1 MPCYIQLK
9 IMIKLIKKLYK
20 KWDDWENEE
29 VTINLGYDYITTN
42 NYTIQ
47 LFILIFLLMLVIFN

>member
-1 MPCYIQLK
+1 
-9 IMIKLIKKLYK
+9 MIKLIKKLYK
-20 KWDDWENEE
+20 KWDHWENEE

-47 LFILIFLLMLVIFN
+47 LFIVIFLLMLVIFN

>member
-1 MPCYIQLK
+1 
-9 IMIKLIKKLYK
+9 MIKLIKKIYK

-29 VTINLGYDYITTN
+29 VTINLGYGYITTN

-47 LFILIFLLMLVIFN
+47 LFILIFLLMLVIFYYT

>member
-1 MPCYIQLK
+1 
-9 IMIKLIKKLYK
+9 MIKLIKKLYK

-47 LFILIFLLMLVIFN
+47 LLILIFLLMLVIFN

>member
-1 MPCYIQLK
+1 
-9 IMIKLIKKLYK
+9 MIKLIKKLYK

-29 VTINLGYDYITTN
+29 KTLIWGEKYITTN

-47 LFILIFLLMLVIFN
+47 LFVIIFLLLWSMIFY

>member
-1 MPCYIQLK
+1 
-9 IMIKLIKKLYK
+9 MIKLIEKLYK
-20 KWDDWENEE
+20 KWNDWEDEE

-47 LFILIFLLMLVIFN
+47 LFIIIFILLCSIIFN

>member
-1 MPCYIQLK
+1 
-9 IMIKLIKKLYK
+9 MIKFIKKLYK

-29 VTINLGYDYITTN
+29 VTINLGYYYITTN

-47 LFILIFLLMLVIFN
+47 LFILIFILMLIFFNKL